1 MLRGD
6 QKSSF
11 LPESGVCSGYLLW
24 KVHCGALESEAPGVA
39 VVLGDVF
46 GLAEIAPA
54 SLQLLWALWG

>member
-24 KVHCGALESEAPGVA
+24 KVHCSALESMAPGVA
-39 VVLGDVF
+39 VVLGDIL
-46 GLAEIAPA
+46 GLVEIAPA
-54 SLQLLWALWG
+54 S